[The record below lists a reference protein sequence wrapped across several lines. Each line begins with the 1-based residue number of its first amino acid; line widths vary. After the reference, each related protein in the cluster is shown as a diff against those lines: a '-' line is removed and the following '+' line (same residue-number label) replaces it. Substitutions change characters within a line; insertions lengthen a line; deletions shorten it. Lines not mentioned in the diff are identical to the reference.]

1 MKKYQTTDLAM
12 ATALSLFEPIE
23 KIEKISPHKDKVQ
36 FVFNHTK
43 ELDSLINQY
52 WQGKLRVEPAS
63 YFNQLKINKG
73 RIYDI

>member
-12 ATALSLFEPIE
+12 ATALSLYEPIE
-23 KIEKISPHKDKVQ
+23 KIEKISPHKAQ
-36 FVFNHTK
+36 FIFHHTK
-43 ELDSLINQY
+43 ELESLINKY
-52 WQGKLRVEPAS
+52 WEKKLKVEPAS